1 VARPAAFFDLDK
13 TILAKSS
20 TLAFAR
26 AFYAAGL
33 VTRKAM
39 LHGVFA
45 QLVFTVKGADHD
57 YMDRTRD
64 QLQELCTGWD
74 VALVQRIVT
83 EQLPTLVYPLIF
95 DEAVAL
101 IAEHKAMGH
110 EIVIVSSSGAEVVG
124 PISRYLGADH
134 VIATEMAVQ
143 DGRYTGEIAHYAY
156 GAGKV
161 DAITALAAERD
172 YDLSESFGF
181 SDSITDLPM
190 LEALGHP
197 TAVNPDRRLRRHA
210 VEAGWPIVTFKNRS
224 TRNTTTPKQ
233 SA

>member
-1 VARPAAFFDLDK
+1 VLGSQHTRQAAFFDLDK

-26 AFYAAGL
+26 AFYDAGL

-45 QLVFTVKGADHD
+45 QLVFSVKGADHN

-64 QLQELCTGWD
+64 QLQALCVGWD

-95 DEAVAL
+95 TEAITL
-101 IAEHKAMGH
+101 ITDHKALGH
-110 EIVIVSSSGAEVVG
+110 DIVIVSSSGLEVVA
-124 PISRYLGADH
+124 PIADYLGADH
-134 VIATEMAVQ
+134 VIATEMVVK
-143 DGRYTGEIAHYAY
+143 DGKYTGEIERYAY

-161 DAITALAAERD
+161 EAITALASEHG
-172 YDLSESFGF
+172 YDLDESFGF
-181 SDSITDLPM
+181 SDSITDLPL
-190 LEALGHP
+190 LEAVGHP
-197 TAVNPDRRLRRHA
+197 TAVNPDRRLRQHA
-210 VEAGWPIVTFKNRS
+210 LAAGWPIITFK
-224 TRNTTTPKQ
+224 TRPNNS
-233 SA
+233 SAA